1 MSESKPIQNPQPN
14 TSNAYEKPVARILD
28 FYISGDITQAKDY
41 QDRNQ
46 LMRNATE
53 NDAVI
58 LHINSSGG
66 DIFTAIQ
73 LMRSMAESPSTVVA
87 SVEGMCMSAAT
98 LIFLCADVCEVSEHS
113 HFMFHTYS
121 SGNWGK
127 GNEQLASVIADDKW
141 ARHLFN
147 DVYKGFLEAKEIK
160 EMIDGKDF
168 WMDPTEVKRRLEKRN
183 KTAKKKKGLAKR
195 RNAGRRV

>member
-1 MSESKPIQNPQPN
+1 MSESKPLQQPPVTN
-14 TSNAYEKPVARILD
+14 DAYEKPVARILD
-28 FYISGDITQAKDY
+28 FYISGDIKEAKDY
-41 QDRNQ
+41 TAWNQ

-58 LHINSSGG
+58 IHINSSGG
-66 DIFTAIQ
+66 DIFSAIQ
-73 LMRSMAESPSTVVA
+73 LMRTMAESPATVIA

-127 GNEQLASVIADDKW
+127 GNEQIASALANDKW

-147 DVYKGFLEAKEIK
+147 QVYKGFLEPKEIT
-160 EMIDGKDF
+160 EMIEGKDF
-168 WMDPTEVKRRLEKRN
+168 WMNPDEVKKRLDKRN
-183 KTAKKKKGLAKR
+183 KQAKKKGKRLPRKISGLKK
-195 RNAGRRV
+195 

>member
-1 MSESKPIQNPQPN
+1 M
-14 TSNAYEKPVARILD
+14 
-28 FYISGDITQAKDY
+28 
-41 QDRNQ
+41 
-46 LMRNATE
+46 MRNSTE

-58 LHINSSGG
+58 IHINSNGG
-66 DIFTAIQ
+66 DIFAAIQ
-73 LMRSMAESPSTVVA
+73 LMKTMSESPSTIIA

-147 DVYKGFLEAKEIK
+147 SAYKGFLDPKEIN

-168 WMDPTEVKRRLEKRN
+168 WMDPTEVKKRLEKRN
-183 KTAKKKKGLAKR
+183 KVAKR
-195 RNAGRRV
+195 KQNKKAKAIRGIK